1 MSFIEFHDCTNLWN
15 SINQFLYSI
24 NDSWNSI
31 NTIYSWHS
39 INDLRNSM
47 NHLWNSIND
56 TNARGGNTQVQ
67 RGAAPALRI
76 SRKKGSF
83 LRPPY
88 VRDFVKEGY
97 FFVPRYEVWGLK
109 SPIIHKIYA
118 ALTLCDSRSD
128 WASKFAAAAK
138 HAEDYKI

>member
-1 MSFIEFHDCTNLWN
+1 MTLMPE
-15 SINQFLYSI
+15 
-24 NDSWNSI
+24 
-31 NTIYSWHS
+31 
-39 INDLRNSM
+39 
-47 NHLWNSIND
+47 
-56 TNARGGNTQVQ
+56 GGNTQVQ

-109 SPIIHKIYA
+109 SPYNPQNI
-118 ALTLCDSRSD
+118 RGSD
-128 WASKFAAAAK
+128 
-138 HAEDYKI
+138 AE